1 MGVAKSVT
9 GSFIQ
14 KARMH
19 RLLYGFVLCV
29 ESFGGT
35 DEVAETKNATTQL
48 LAESRRIEEKDSTF
62 LSLSF
67 GCGISQCMRLQE
79 GFRTR

>member
-1 MGVAKSVT
+1 MGVANSVT

-35 DEVAETKNATTQL
+35 DEVAEKKDATTQV
-48 LAESRRIEEKDSTF
+48 LAECRQIEEKDILFVSSS
-62 LSLSF
+62 SLLWYYPL
-67 GCGISQCMRLQE
+67 CV
-79 GFRTR
+79 